1 MNNLSLTSK
10 RAHVSSASD
19 SSISSGS
26 LRFLSFFSLIIPI
39 EFLNVRE
46 TKEGLKPPLVLSWC
60 DSFFSLRVYY
70 LTNPNGEGVRNW
82 ISNHI
87 SKFHEN
93 PKVNETRIVVLLRPF
108 WISAEKK
115 KATMRKVFLSA
126 QKWYRNSQQWKC
138 SKLGCERGAQILRR
152 SNGERVRNRHC
163 SETGLV
169 GCRKKKGF

>member
-1 MNNLSLTSK
+1 VNNSSLTSK
-10 RAHVSSASD
+10 RAHVSSVSD

-82 ISNHI
+82 TKNHI

-93 PKVNETRIVVLLRPF
+93 PTVNEIGILVLLKPF
-108 WISAEKK
+108 WVFVGKK
-115 KATMRKVFLSA
+115 KAIMRKVFLSA
-126 QKWYRNSQQWKC
+126 KTWYWNFKRWKC
-138 SKLGCERGAQILRR
+138 SK
-152 SNGERVRNRHC
+152 SD
-163 SETGLV
+163 
-169 GCRKKKGF
+169 